1 MTSQRLG
8 RGLCFACLG
17 GLLLVAVC
25 GVLFGVGAS
34 AAILQESLPS
44 SGLRAV
50 SVWWMVATRNVV
62 GLVSATT
69 LVATALGVT
78 FGAVSVYGGAGAAGL
93 LSRLVEF
100 SGAVPGLLL
109 VGVLRFGDP
118 SGGTLALFGT
128 LALLRTLEVA
138 QLVRAQVLTTLPND
152 FVEASRALGA
162 SRRWQLRVHVLPRVA
177 RPLVVNLLVGAASVV
192 GLEAALSF
200 VGLGLPAATPSWGG
214 GLASLAHGGSAVAW
228 AFTASS
234 IGLTSAALYG
244 LGVSLARGVQSRTPR
259 ALAGERAGVK

>member
-1 MTSQRLG
+1 VTLQRVA
-8 RGLCFACLG
+8 RGLAFACLG
-17 GLLLVAVC
+17 LLLVVAVW
-25 GVLFGVGAS
+25 GALFGAGRS
-34 AAILQESLPS
+34 AAVLQESLPS
-44 SGLRAV
+44 SGLRGVA
-50 SVWWMVATRNVV
+50 VWWLVATRNVV
-62 GLVSATT
+62 GLVGATT
-69 LVATALGVT
+69 LVAAVVGVS

-109 VGVLRFGDP
+109 VGVLHFGDP
-118 SGGTLALFGT
+118 SGGTFALFGT

-152 FVEASRALGA
+152 FVEASRAMGA

-177 RPLVVNLLVGAASVV
+177 RPLVVNLLVGAASLV

-214 GLASLAHGGSAVAW
+214 GLASLASGGSAVAW
-228 AFTASS
+228 VFTASS

-244 LGVSLARGVQSRTPR
+244 LGVSLARRITSHMPR
-259 ALAGERAGVK
+259 ALARERTGVK